1 MPVAHD
7 CEFETLLRRPFLAA
21 LLLAGNSESAEIA
34 VFESL
39 CELEAHPISTDA
51 LLLGS
56 VAVALR
62 LQAELDHTDGR
73 SPEEQM
79 FLPPALR
86 RVLRL
91 SHLPRSC
98 FVLRTLEALPRET
111 CARLLRIDVDAV
123 DLNAGIAAGT
133 LAELS
138 GKDGTG

>member
-1 MPVAHD
+1 MW
-7 CEFETLLRRPFLAA
+7 RPFLAA
-21 LLLAGNSESAEIA
+21 LLLAGNTESAEIA

-39 CELEAHPISTDA
+39 CGFEAHPISTDA

-62 LQAELDHTDGR
+62 MQAELDHTVDR
-73 SPEEQM
+73 SLAEQT
-79 FLPPALR
+79 FLPPELR
-86 RVLRL
+86 QILRL
-91 SHLPRSC
+91 DHLPRSC

-111 CARLLRIDVDAV
+111 CARLLCMDADAV
-123 DLNAGIAAGT
+123 DRNAGLAAIT